1 MRQKIDALVLGLVR
15 HSERTDVATLY
26 TRQLGRLSVAV
37 PVAKGPRRRG
47 ANPPLMPLSVIE
59 GEVSDRPGSELARL
73 WRFSLLEPFVAMRA
87 DPLKSA
93 VAMFVGEFL
102 GRLLREQAPDPALWQ
117 AVYAALR
124 RLDAET
130 DPRRTA
136 NFHIVLLW
144 QMLAPAGIIPDLTS
158 RRSGEEQW
166 LDMRSGLYTSI
177 RPPHGDVLPPRHAD
191 LPPLLA
197 RLTLA
202 NSHALCLSGED
213 RYLVCEALLHYYA
226 VHLPGLGTVRSHHI
240 LRELFR

>member
-37 PVAKGPRRRG
+37 PAARGPRRRG

-59 GEVSDRPGSELARL
+59 GEVSTRPGSELASL
-73 WRFSLLEPFVAMRA
+73 WRFSLLDPFAAMRA

-93 VAMFVGEFL
+93 VAMFAGEFL
-102 GRLLREQAPDPALWQ
+102 GRLLREQAPDQALWQ
-117 AVYAALR
+117 AVYSALG

-130 DPRRTA
+130 DPRRVA

-144 QMLAPAGIIPDLTS
+144 QMLAPAGITPDLTS
-158 RRSGEEQW
+158 RRRGEEQW
-166 LDMRSGLYTSI
+166 LDMRTGLYTSI
-177 RPPHGDVLPPRHAD
+177 RPAHADVLLPRYAD
-191 LPPLLA
+191 VPLLLA
-197 RLTLA
+197 RLSFA
-202 NSHALCLSGED
+202 NSHALRLTGEQ

-226 VHLPGLGTVRSHHI
+226 VHLPGLGSVRSHHV